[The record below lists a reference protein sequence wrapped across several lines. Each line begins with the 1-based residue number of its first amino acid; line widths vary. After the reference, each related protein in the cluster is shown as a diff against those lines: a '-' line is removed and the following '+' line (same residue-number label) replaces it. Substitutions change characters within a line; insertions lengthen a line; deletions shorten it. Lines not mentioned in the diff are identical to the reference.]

1 MFYEINHKIK
11 FLLNNRTLFIL
22 FVALGS
28 LLLMT
33 GNSFG
38 QTSQP
43 SPTPAEDYEV
53 GGYKLTSNVE
63 LGYRYLDVDGSV
75 NKYRSDLNYQKG
87 FRVFDSGFLMEG
99 KEAKNGLFDSLL
111 VKTSGWGDDPT
122 GFLRVNME
130 RTGYYRFNTNV
141 RRVQYFN
148 NLNNHALGE
157 HTRNTKHNFGDFDL
171 ELLPQNDKFRISLG
185 YSFDRNN
192 GPGLWTVRA
201 YSDEFAV
208 NNDYD
213 TKADDLRVG
222 VAGKL
227 VGFNLTLT
235 QGFRFFKDKSNYN
248 ITVPN
253 AGNNTTNTSVL
264 TNFSRTFPTEGK
276 NYYTQFSAQRT
287 FAKVFDFT
295 ANVIYSSTKTESSM
309 LEVITG
315 RDNSNN
321 FIDLDRYEIKG
332 DASRPQTRGDFAFTW
347 LATEKLRISNTF
359 TFDKFA
365 INGGEDLFQ
374 AAYRRNAAGT
384 PLALSVAKTA
394 AYRVTDYRRFVNTLE
409 ADYQFNNSVAAH
421 AGYRFT
427 SRRAEITGYNFNR
440 LTAPSATNPG
450 FIAEDESNQTNTL
463 IAGMKIKPMKN
474 WVIFWDVEHGSAD
487 NIFTRI
493 ENYKFTN
500 FRVRSRLTFDKFGL
514 NVSAISKDNNNP
526 TVTDEL
532 PPRQFGA
539 DINNRIYTGSFD
551 WTPMSEFSVS
561 TGYTYQ
567 HLTSETAIL
576 YPSGAVRLL
585 GISKFFVRDHFAFV
599 DVAARPM
606 KRLSIFGSYRISKD
620 NGQNEFSSLPQNFF
634 TSYPIDFRSP
644 EVRVAFRI
652 TRNID
657 WNIGYQYFDYKEKFQ
672 TLQDY
677 KAHLPYTSLRIY
689 FGGGER

>member
-1 MFYEINHKIK
+1 MFCEINHKIK
-11 FLLNNRTLFIL
+11 LLSNNRTLFIL
-22 FVALGS
+22 SAALGS
-28 LLLMT
+28 LLLIN
-33 GNSFG
+33 GNIFG

-43 SPTPAEDYEV
+43 SPTPAPDFEV
-53 GGYKLTSNVE
+53 GGYKLTTSTE
-63 LGYRYLDVDGSV
+63 LGYRYLDVDGSET
-75 NKYRSDLNYQKG
+75 KYRSDLNYQKG
-87 FRVFDSGFLMEG
+87 FRVFDSSFLMEG

-111 VKTSGWGDDPT
+111 VKTSGWGDDPS

-130 RTGYYRFNTNV
+130 RTGFYRFNTSV
-141 RRVQYFN
+141 RRVQYYN

-171 ELLPQNDKFRISLG
+171 TLLPQNEKFRINLG

-192 GPGLWTVRA
+192 GPGNWTVRA
-201 YSDEFAV
+201 YSDEYVV

-213 TKADDLRVG
+213 TKADDMRVG
-222 VAGKL
+222 IDSKIL
-227 VGFNLTLT
+227 GFNVSLL

-264 TNFSRTFPTEGK
+264 ATFSRTFPTEGK
-276 NYYTQFSAQRT
+276 TYYTQFTAHRT

-295 ANVIYSSTKTESSM
+295 ANVIYSGTKTRSSM

-321 FIDLDRYEIKG
+321 FIDLDRYEISG
-332 DASRPQTRGDFAFTW
+332 DASRPQTRGDFGFTW
-347 LATEKLRISNTF
+347 LATEKLRISDTF

-409 ADYQFNNSVAAH
+409 ADYQFNNAVAAH

-427 SRRAEITGYNFNR
+427 SRRADITGYNLNR
-440 LTAPSATNPG
+440 LTAPSATNPA
-450 FIAEDESNQTNTL
+450 FITEEEDNQTNTL
-463 IAGMKIKPMKN
+463 IAGMKIKPTKN
-474 WVIFWDVEHGSAD
+474 WVIFWDVERGSAD
-487 NIFTRI
+487 NVFTRV
-493 ENYKFTN
+493 ENYKFIN

-514 NVSAISKDNNNP
+514 NVSAISKDNTNP
-526 TVTDEL
+526 TVSDEV

-551 WTPMSEFSVS
+551 WNPISELSFS

-576 YPSGAVRLL
+576 YPLGSVRLL
-585 GISKFFVRDHFAFV
+585 GISKFFVRDHYAFV
-599 DVAARPM
+599 DVAARPVN
-606 KRLSIFGSYRISKD
+606 RLAIFASYRISKD

-657 WNIGYQYFDYKEKFQ
+657 WNFGYQYYNYKEKFQ
-672 TLQDY
+672 TLQNY
-677 KAHLPYTSLRIY
+677 RAHLPYTSLRIY

>member
-1 MFYEINHKIK
+1 MFCEINHKIK
-11 FLLNNRTLFIL
+11 FLLNNRILFIL
-22 FVALGS
+22 SAALGS
-28 LLLMT
+28 LLLIN
-33 GNSFG
+33 GNIFG

-43 SPTPAEDYEV
+43 SPTPAPDFEV
-53 GGYKLTSNVE
+53 GGYKLTTSTE
-63 LGYRYLDVDGSV
+63 LGYRYLDVDGSET
-75 NKYRSDLNYQKG
+75 KYRSDLNYQKG
-87 FRVFDSGFLMEG
+87 FRVFDSSFYMEG

-111 VKTSGWGDDPT
+111 VKTSGWGDDPS

-130 RTGYYRFNTNV
+130 RTGFYRFNTSV
-141 RRVQYFN
+141 RRVQYYN

-171 ELLPQNDKFRISLG
+171 TLLPQNEKLRINLG

-192 GPGLWTVRA
+192 GPGTWTVRA
-201 YSDEFAV
+201 YSDEYVV

-213 TKADDLRVG
+213 TKADDMRVG
-222 VAGKL
+222 IDSKIL
-227 VGFNLTLT
+227 GFNVSLL

-253 AGNNTTNTSVL
+253 VGNNTTNTSVL
-264 TNFSRTFPTEGK
+264 ATFSRTFPTEGK
-276 NYYTQFSAQRT
+276 TYYTQFTAHRT

-295 ANVIYSSTKTESSM
+295 ANVIYSGTKTRSSM

-321 FIDLDRYEIKG
+321 FIDLDRYEISG
-332 DASRPQTRGDFAFTW
+332 DASRPQTRGDFGFTW

-409 ADYQFNNSVAAH
+409 ADYQFNNAVAAH

-440 LTAPSATNPG
+440 LTAPSATNPA
-450 FIAEDESNQTNTL
+450 FITEEEDNQTNTL
-463 IAGMKIKPMKN
+463 IAGMKIKPTKN
-474 WVIFWDVEHGSAD
+474 WVIFWDIERGSAD
-487 NIFTRI
+487 NVFTRV
-493 ENYKFTN
+493 ENYKFIN

-514 NVSAISKDNNNP
+514 NVSAISKDNTNP
-526 TVTDEL
+526 TVSDEI

-551 WTPMSEFSVS
+551 WNPISEFSLS

-576 YPSGAVRLL
+576 YPLGSVRLL
-585 GISKFFVRDHFAFV
+585 GISKFFVRDHYAFV
-599 DVAARPM
+599 DVAARPVN
-606 KRLSIFGSYRISKD
+606 RLSIFASYRISKD

-657 WNIGYQYFDYKEKFQ
+657 WNFGYQYYNYKEKFQ
-672 TLQDY
+672 TLQNY
-677 KAHLPYTSLRIY
+677 RAHLPYTSLRIY